1 MGAPMTDAQIAQLVA
16 NNPSWE
22 ELCDDRKA
30 IIANALLFN
39 QKASALGLTY
49 HKSQPLVKTMA
60 QFQAARSVRKWQM
73 VLVPIKTIP
82 DIDLTVL
89 LMWDLSFRLRTL
101 RPPRPTTSSIRGQIG
116 TVFERIDGSQLLPGD
131 IALSSKHV
139 VLYLGN
145 GKVSEAREHG
155 VRLDQSFNQPKPAIF
170 GGGYTFL
177 RLKSI
182 DESKHTIDLS
192 DLTGKS
198 NEENSE
204 N

>member
-1 MGAPMTDAQIAQLVA
+1 
-16 NNPSWE
+16 
-22 ELCDDRKA
+22 
-30 IIANALLFN
+30 
-39 QKASALGLTY
+39 
-49 HKSQPLVKTMA
+49 MA
-60 QFQAARSVRKWQM
+60 QFQAARSVQEVADGTCANKNDSGHGFDCSAY
-73 VLVPIKTIP
+73 VGFILYNSGLYGT
-82 DIDLTVL
+82 
-89 LMWDLSFRLRTL
+89 
-101 RPPRPTTSSIRGQIG
+101 PRPTTSSIRGQIG